1 MGTKTFSVVTSISM
15 VLALT
20 VAVLSIIGVTI
31 TGLYPGII
39 VLLLVALIPIASK
52 FYAKKIISKSNDFQR
67 NYYTT
72 LTIINLLSIL
82 VVLWMT
88 FVIVHD
94 RVLHDCCWFLS
105 GGTFTIV
112 NHKRLPDLK
121 LLDRS
126 CYCDTQLLQTS
137 WHFHSNKKYFTK
149 NLCNQIIALIFATI

>member
-1 MGTKTFSVVTSISM
+1 MGTKTFGVVTSVSM

-20 VAVLSIIGVTI
+20 VAVLSIIGIAV

-52 FYAKKIISKSNDFQR
+52 VYAKKIISKSNDFQR

-72 LTIINLLSIL
+72 LTIVNLLSIL

-94 RVLHDCCWFLS
+94 RVLNDCC
-105 GGTFTIV
+105 
-112 NHKRLPDLK
+112 
-121 LLDRS
+121 
-126 CYCDTQLLQTS
+126 
-137 WHFHSNKKYFTK
+137 
-149 NLCNQIIALIFATI
+149 

>member
-1 MGTKTFSVVTSISM
+1 MGAKPFSVVTSISM

-20 VAVLSIIGVTI
+20 VAALSIIGVAV

-39 VLLLVALIPIASK
+39 VLFLVALIPIGSK
-52 FYAKKIISKSNDFQR
+52 FYAKKIISKSNDFKR

-94 RVLHDCCWFLS
+94 RVLHDCC
-105 GGTFTIV
+105 
-112 NHKRLPDLK
+112 
-121 LLDRS
+121 
-126 CYCDTQLLQTS
+126 
-137 WHFHSNKKYFTK
+137 
-149 NLCNQIIALIFATI
+149 